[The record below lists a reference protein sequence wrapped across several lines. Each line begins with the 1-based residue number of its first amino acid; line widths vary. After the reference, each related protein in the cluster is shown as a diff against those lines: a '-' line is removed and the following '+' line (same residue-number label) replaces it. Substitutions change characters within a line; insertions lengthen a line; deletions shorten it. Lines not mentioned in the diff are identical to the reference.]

1 MIYLFKRIL
10 IVLLITSS
18 FDASPLLAS
27 HDSEEEDQTD
37 VRHEKRAYPKATS
50 AFGKELVGRG
60 QQQGISTREETPE
73 GPVIIPKINIRKTV
87 EEPSPFSQPHYW
99 RGLLIQSLVVGGFS
113 ALLSSPGDVVRGPNK
128 IIHQVGGVEVVS
140 TLSSIYFISRGHVG
154 SLLKVVGT
162 NVGYVVG
169 EAVGI
174 SVSGH
179 SNHPLFCGIGAAAG
193 FGVTSII
200 IDGARHSVRR
210 LLGWNKKVTLET
222 FEKIE
227 K

>member
-10 IVLLITSS
+10 IILLITSS
-18 FDASPLLAS
+18 FDASLLLAS
-27 HDSEEEDQTD
+27 RDSEEEDQTD
-37 VRHEKRAYPKATS
+37 VRNNKKAHPKGSNTKRS
-50 AFGKELVGRG
+50 ELSVLG
-60 QQQGISTREETPE
+60 QQQSISIREETPE
-73 GPVIIPKINIRKTV
+73 GPVIIPRINIKKTV

-99 RGLLIQSLVVGGFS
+99 RGLLIQSLLVGGLS
-113 ALLSSPGDVVRGPNK
+113 GLLSNPDDVVRGPNK
-128 IIHQVGGVEVVS
+128 IIHRMGGVEVVS
-140 TLSSIYFISRGHVG
+140 VLSSVYFLSRGHVG
-154 SLLKVVGT
+154 SFLKVFGA
-162 NVGYVVG
+162 NMGYVMG

-174 SVSGH
+174 SVFGH
-179 SNHPLFCGIGAAAG
+179 SNHPLFCGVGAAAG

-200 IDGARHSVRR
+200 IDSVRHSVRR